1 MENFEQTLEN
11 NPSLNKLI
19 TNEEISMMTK
29 FKKTGE
35 FSSEFIDWLSPKYY
49 EAFVSIFE
57 TVVGSEKEVKMIA
70 LLNAP
75 KYCNEVTK
83 EKILDFIVPYIKS
96 KSELATSTLNSFNA
110 PGLDF
115 IQKMQYAN
123 VIKKELLS
131 YVNIV
136 LFKHFDSPKIE
147 EDKTNIINCSLKITD
162 SYKSVKASNEFEFKI
177 FTDLLVRF
185 EKLKLNDKQRA
196 VFNTFKTKEKSS
208 INKNFIWGGVVIVL
222 IILRMVM
229 RMSR

>member
-162 SYKSVKASNEFEFKI
+162 SYKSVKVLMSLNSSYLQIYWF
-177 FTDLLVRF
+177 DL
-185 EKLKLNDKQRA
+185 KNLN
-196 VFNTFKTKEKSS
+196 
-208 INKNFIWGGVVIVL
+208 
-222 IILRMVM
+222 
-229 RMSR
+229 